1 MPEMLKKAG
10 RATEEALVSLFNL
23 AWRRLEWPKDWQRA
37 YFMPLYKGDGSQLD
51 PDNYRLLAISSVV
64 MKLFEKILDRRIQT
78 WSERVGI
85 LSDLQGGFRAG
96 RGTVDQLFILN
107 EITAIR
113 REQGLTTFLCF
124 IDVSKAYDRV
134 WRPGLW
140 LKLREFGM
148 AGRCFDVMRTMYSRV
163 LRSLL
168 INGQLTEEFETEACR
183 GFARCCPLPIPL
195 CNLYQWTP

>member
-1 MPEMLKKAG
+1 MFCNEN
-10 RATEEALVSLFNL
+10 NL
-23 AWRRLEWPKDWQRA
+23 TSCPCN
-37 YFMPLYKGDGSQLD
+37 GSQLD

-64 MKLFEKILDRRIQT
+64 MKLFEKILDRLIQT

-163 LRSLL
+163 LRSLF